1 MAGFNMLDYLL
12 LLIILVSAAWGA
24 LQGTTRLLIAI
35 FSLYI
40 ALVVSLL
47 LYGPFAT
54 FLRDLV
60 HEFSVVGSQALA
72 FAAILFVVF
81 TGLSFL
87 THFATTPAEER
98 KRKRKDSVASQGGVT
113 GRSLLRR
120 FVIAPLKTLIGF
132 VIGLMVSSVWISL
145 ALALL
150 QYVMASP
157 ATVGYYGA
165 GLRFQ
170 LHMSVLTPMFNIVL
184 YVVFRSVSIW
194 LPGGDMPII
203 FAQIFKP

>member
-12 LLIILVSAAWGA
+12 LLIIVPSAAWAA
-24 LQGTTRLLIAI
+24 LQGMARLLIGV

-47 LYGPFAT
+47 LYLPLAR

-72 FAAILFVVF
+72 FAAIVFVVF
-81 TGLSFL
+81 TGLSML
-87 THFATTPAEER
+87 TLFTTTPAEER
-98 KRKRKDSVASQGGVT
+98 RRKKKKSLASLGGDT

-132 VIGLMVSSVWISL
+132 VIGLIVSSVWISL
-145 ALALL
+145 GLALL
-150 QYVMASP
+150 QYVVQSP

-170 LHMSVLTPMFNIVL
+170 LHMSALTPMFNIVL
-184 YVVFRSVSIW
+184 YLVYRAVSIW
-194 LPGGDMPII
+194 LPGADMPII

>member
-12 LLIILVSAAWGA
+12 LLIILVCAAWGA
-24 LQGTTRLLIAI
+24 LQGVARLLIGV

-47 LYGPFAT
+47 LYLPFAR

-60 HEFSVVGSQALA
+60 HAFSVVGSQALA

-87 THFATTPAEER
+87 TYFVTTPAEER
-98 KRKRKDSVASQGGVT
+98 RRKHKKSLASLGGDT

-132 VIGLMVSSVWISL
+132 VIGLIVSSVWISL
-145 ALALL
+145 GLGLL
-150 QYVMASP
+150 QYVVQSP

-165 GLRFQ
+165 RLQFQ
-170 LHMSVLTPMFNIVL
+170 LHMSALTPMFNIVL
-184 YVVFRSVSIW
+184 YLVYRSVSIW
-194 LPGGDMPII
+194 LPGGEMPII
-203 FAQIFKP
+203 FVQIFKP